1 MARSTSPARGS
12 TGRLGLRQPLVAHQ
26 LSANFT
32 GVLDEGL
39 SCSGG
44 KAGSSGQ
51 SLHRVARL

>member
-1 MARSTSPARGS
+1 MARSNLPARGS

-39 SCSGG
+39 SCSG